1 MVAKKLFSLYS
12 LSQSKKIFRRSLR
25 LYRQKNA
32 TLDLLNKERLETLL
46 NSLETALHQKESS
59 IASRIAKQLEEM
71 IQVSMPK
78 TRIERILSSALGL
91 GFALL
96 VAIAVRQ
103 MWFELYKIPSGSMRP
118 TLKEGDYLLVSK
130 TAHGIN
136 TPLRSGH
143 LYFDPTL
150 VERGSIVVFS
160 GEQMEMQD
168 DSTLYFY
175 VLPGKKQYVKRLIG
189 KPGDTL
195 YFYGGEIYG
204 VSARGKDLTE
214 MRNSAHFQDN
224 EHIPFIRFE
233 GKAEPLSPPMQG
245 GIFPSILLYQ
255 MNQPIAKLQ
264 IGPVGAI
271 QSEMMATKGH
281 SPLANYSDLWGMKHF
296 AMTRLLTKEQA
307 DRIHPGALNGLE
319 PAVLYLEI
327 NHHPSLQN
335 AHLMRDER
343 GRIRP
348 GVGHSASLFPMTQ
361 AHLDALLGQMT
372 TSRFEVKE
380 GKAYRFGSSFY
391 DSYAPALNIPDGIY
405 EIQNGKALQV
415 SGTGFLKR
423 IPFVSNHTSELP
435 SNHPLLR
442 PDPKQIQLLYNLG
455 FEWHTYYEP
464 GTQSPLPSRY
474 AYFRNG
480 DLYLMGGPVV
490 KKGDPSLTLFLKREY
505 QKQSISTSINPYFP
519 FDDAGP
525 PLKKDGSLDV
535 EFIKQHGLT
544 VPEKMYLV
552 MGDNHAMSGDS
563 RVFGFVPQNNLRGE
577 AVLRFWPPGS
587 RWGFLPQATSP
598 TAFPTFAVWTL
609 ALAFIGGSSVYKRW
623 KYSQGIPREL
633 KNKEKI

>member
-1 MVAKKLFSLYS
+1 MVAKKLLSLYS
-12 LSQSKKIFRRSLR
+12 LSKSKKIFRRFFR
-25 LYRQKNA
+25 LYRQKA
-32 TLDLLNKERLETLL
+32 STLDLIHKERFEMLL
-46 NSLETALHQKESS
+46 SSLETALAQKESA
-59 IASRIAKQLEEM
+59 IASRIAKQLEEFS
-71 IQVSMPK
+71 QVAMPK
-78 TRIERILSSALGL
+78 TRVERLLSSALGL

-96 VAIAVRQ
+96 IAIAVRQ
-103 MWFELYKIPSGSMRP
+103 MAFELYKIPTGSMRP

-143 LYFDPTL
+143 FYFDPTL

-160 GEQMEMQD
+160 GEQMEMLD

-204 VSARGKDLTE
+204 VSARGRDLQE
-214 MRNSAHFQDN
+214 MRNSKHFQDN

-233 GKAEPLSPPMQG
+233 GKAEPLAPAMQG
-245 GIFPSILLYQ
+245 GIFPSVLLYQ

-264 IGPVGAI
+264 IGPIGAI
-271 QSEMMATKGH
+271 QSEMIGSKGH
-281 SPLANYSDLWGMKHF
+281 PAPANYSDLWGMKHF
-296 AMTRLLTKEQA
+296 AMTRLLTREQV
-307 DRIHPGALNGLE
+307 DRMHPGALSGLE

-335 AHLMRDER
+335 AHLLRDDR

-348 GVGHSASLFPMTQ
+348 GVGHSISLLPMTQ
-361 AHLDALLGQMT
+361 AHLDALLSQMT

-380 GKAYRFGSSFY
+380 GKAYRFGSPLH
-391 DSYAPALNIPDGIY
+391 DSYAPALNVPNGIY
-405 EIQNGKALQV
+405 EMQNGKALKV
-415 SGTGFLKR
+415 SGNGPLKH
-423 IPFVSNHTSELP
+423 IPFVSNHTFELP
-435 SNHPLLR
+435 SNHPLFR

-464 GTQSPLPSRY
+464 TTQSPLPSRY

-490 KKGDPSLTLFLKREY
+490 KKGDPALTLFLKREY
-505 QKQSISTSINPYFP
+505 QKQSISTSINPYLP

-525 PLKKDGSLDV
+525 PLKKDGSLDID
-535 EFIKQHGLT
+535 FIKQHGLT
-544 VPEKMYLV
+544 IPEKMYLV

-563 RVFGFVPQNNLRGE
+563 RIFGFVPQNNLRGN
-577 AVLRFWPPGS
+577 ANLLFWPPGP

-598 TAFPTFAVWTL
+598 AGFPTFAVWTL
-609 ALAFIGGSSVYKRW
+609 ALTLMGASYTYKRW
-623 KYSQGIPREL
+623 KNSQGISEF
-633 KNKEKI
+633 KSKEKI